1 MSQHAGTRSFPDEFE
16 SVVVIGVSSMRSVVI
31 APSLVPSETVYVVLD
46 DFGKL
51 GRAYRETD
59 ENECD
64 LESII
69 DGFRTGQF
77 SKPVRV
83 VGFNVTEGW
92 ARDVSEDIAWEV
104 LRRTVIEGEMLSG
117 GTRDFVRLHLIL
129 MKTTDQY
136 RGYAEH
142 CEQQARDNPTV
153 AMPYKAL
160 AREWRD
166 VAAAL
171 AELEG

>member
-16 SVVVIGVSSMRSVVI
+16 SVVVIGVSSMRSVAI
-31 APSLVPSETVYVVLD
+31 SPSLVPSETVYVVLD

-83 VGFNVTEGW
+83 VGLC
-92 ARDVSEDIAWEV
+92 D
-104 LRRTVIEGEMLSG
+104 RRMG
-117 GTRDFVRLHLIL
+117 
-129 MKTTDQY
+129 
-136 RGYAEH
+136 A
-142 CEQQARDNPTV
+142 
-153 AMPYKAL
+153 
-160 AREWRD
+160 
-166 VAAAL
+166 
-171 AELEG
+171 